1 MVPEPGVSAPQD
13 NGQPDV
19 PPQYPVP
26 TGQGYPW
33 PPADPGPWLAPYPL
47 AGGAGPASWQPVPP
61 SRPDVLP
68 VEEREFH
75 EFFRAPAFRW
85 WKPLLSLLMFVAIWI
100 VGNLMLTTGALLYDV
115 ATGRT
120 DLGEIRPGS
129 SMAEQLAAVM
139 TPLMFAANNVSL
151 ALAVP
156 LAGLTA
162 WAVHGQRP
170 RWLSSIAGRF
180 RWSLF
185 GRFSLIAAGVLAVSM
200 GAQILLGG
208 GVGELS
214 WNGDSLFLIVTILL
228 TTPFQAAGEEYAMRG
243 LATRAIGSWFTSRRV
258 GLVVAAAVTAVAFMA
273 LHMAEDAWLNVFYLL
288 FAVLASVMVWRT
300 GGLEA
305 AVALHVANNLLGEA
319 FLPFTP
325 LEDVFD
331 RSAGVAGPETLWQ
344 MAAVLV
350 VAGLILW
357 QAHRLKLPRT
367 AAPAAPAGFGTAPQ
381 GGVLWNSPNI
391 G

>member
-1 MVPEPGVSAPQD
+1 MVPEPGLTAAQD
-13 NGQPDV
+13 HGQPGV
-19 PPQYPVP
+19 PPQPPVP
-26 TGQGYPW
+26 AGQGYPW
-33 PPADPGPWLAPYPL
+33 PPAATGPQPPPYPWP
-47 AGGAGPASWQPVPP
+47 GGGPVTWPPPP
-61 SRPDVLP
+61 SRPEALP
-68 VEEREFH
+68 VLEREYH

-85 WKPLLSLLMFVAIWI
+85 WKPLLSLLMFVATWLA
-100 VGNLMLTTGALLYDV
+100 GNLVLTSLALGYDV

-120 DLGEIRPGS
+120 DLSELTPGS

-139 TPLMFAANNVSL
+139 TPMMFAANNVSL

-156 LAGLTA
+156 LAGLAA
-162 WAVHGQRP
+162 WAVHRQRP

-180 RWSLF
+180 RWGLF
-185 GRFSLIAAGVLAVSM
+185 WRFILIAAGVLGLSL
-200 GAQILLGG
+200 GAQVLLGG
-208 GVGELS
+208 GVGELT
-214 WNGDSLFLIVTILL
+214 WNGDSLFLIVTIVL
-228 TTPFQAAGEEYAMRG
+228 TTPFQAAGEEYALRG

-258 GLVVAAAVTAVAFMA
+258 GLVVAAAVTAVVFMS
-273 LHMAEDAWLNVFYLL
+273 LHVAEDAWLNGFYLL

-325 LEDVFD
+325 IEDVFD

-344 MAAVLV
+344 MAAVAL

-357 QAHRLKLPRT
+357 QAHRLKLPRS
-367 AAPAAPAGFGTAPQ
+367 AAPAAPAGFGPAPR
-381 GGVLWNSPNI
+381 GGVGWNSPNL